1 VIVFHKLNK
10 EDYAKIVD
18 IELAKVRKRL
28 DERGLTLELTDA
40 AKAFV
45 VERGSDSTYGA
56 RPLRRAIENL
66 IEDPMS
72 EQILMGGFVGK
83 DLVKVELS
91 GTGEDRKLVFEAT
104 NAPEKAPALALA
116 ADGAATETAAE

>member
-1 VIVFHKLNK
+1 LNK

-104 NAPEKAPALALA
+104 NAPEKAPALVLA